1 MVSIASHLPRSA
13 RLSLMFMSIVTTKSS
28 KLISAVNFVFLN
40 KFCHTIFVIEK
51 YLKINVVCSRFK
63 VILRHALT
71 DGKLNSEEKMQSS
84 GYPARELPLG
94 SIS

>member
-1 MVSIASHLPRSA
+1 MVSIASHLLRSA

-28 KLISAVNFVFLN
+28 KLISAVNFVFFN
-40 KFCHTIFVIEK
+40 KFCHTIFVREK

-63 VILRHALT
+63 VTLRHALT
-71 DGKLNSEEKMQSS
+71 DGKLYSEEKMQSS
-84 GYPARELPLG
+84 GCPARELPLG